1 MREKIFGLKKE
12 PINKMLQKMESDF
25 LYEKIEIEFELK
37 NLIEQNNK
45 FRSQLKESTSRR
57 FIALEDEALWMLGKE
72 RIGNITKFLEEQK
85 KAEIVE
91 LRKKSS
97 ERNRLIHQEIKEIDQ
112 EIQSTE
118 QLFSK
123 MFQQLANMVQQ
134 VPNEGPKAID
144 KQFSSINYT
153 LDPVND
159 PTEKETVFQD
169 EPGQRDQPDVNEEVT
184 KHEGEAIDEGEQSFL
199 DQIDSIKSQY
209 IVGNVAGED
218 LYDPQGSLIISRSQI
233 ITRQV
238 VNKAHREGK
247 LAELIVNMKITG
259 LGED

>member
-1 MREKIFGLKKE
+1 
-12 PINKMLQKMESDF
+12 MESDF

-37 NLIEQNNK
+37 NLIEENNK
-45 FRSQLKESTSRR
+45 FRAKLKESTTRR
-57 FIALEDEALWMLGKE
+57 SVALEDETLWTLGKE
-72 RIGNITKFLEEQK
+72 RIGNITKFLDEQK

-97 ERNRLIHQEIKEIDQ
+97 ERNRLIHLEMKEIDL

-118 QLFSK
+118 QLFTR
-123 MFQQLANMVQQ
+123 MFQQLTNIVEQ
-134 VPNEGPKAID
+134 VPNEEPKVDD
-144 KQFSSINYT
+144 KQNSPHN
-153 LDPVND
+153 PVNIL
-159 PTEKETVFQD
+159 TEETDFQD
-169 EPGQRDQPDVNEEVT
+169 EPVQHELKNVNEEAIQ
-184 KHEGEAIDEGEQSFL
+184 HMNEEADQGEQSFIE
-199 DQIDSIKSQY
+199 QIDSIKSQY

-218 LYDPQGSLIISRSQI
+218 LYDPQGNLIISRSKI